1 MLIFRGHR
9 GGLDFPEST
18 FFLTP
23 EPLEVL
29 QLKLDLVN
37 KIALGTFFSLESHR
51 SETSGHG

>member
-9 GGLDFPEST
+9 GGLGFPGRT
-18 FFLTP
+18 FFLTQ

-29 QLKLDLVN
+29 QLKFDLVN